1 MANLRKV
8 IYINEEDY
16 STLINGDSLVIDGT
30 TYTYEENALYVIKN
44 AGPPEYAETAGY
56 ATNAGTSQVAVT
68 DASGNNIVATYE
80 KKPLVI
86 EIERGDVS
94 VQPGTYNNIK
104 TAIAN
109 KRNVIVKFEDAN
121 EFYYLPLIY
130 DGDLVGDPYMFCS
143 SDEYTF
149 NGINIYDDDT
159 YNYFSGL
166 SAPDDSVVHILG
178 SETITGNKTFTGTV
192 SLGSNATA
200 TTPAATD
207 NDTSV
212 ATTAFVKTVVANS
225 INELPSP
232 MIFKGSL
239 GTGGTITAL
248 PAATTSNEGYTYKVI
263 TNGTYGGQSAKIGD
277 TFISDGSNWIYIPS
291 GDEPS
296 GTVTNVKI
304 QATSPIAIDDSTA
317 ITTSGTRT
325 ISHNDSGVTAGTYKS
340 VTVDVK
346 GHVTG
351 GTNPTTLAGYGIT
364 DAVTLNTEQIITG
377 QKTFGLYGDER
388 HTYNVCNF
396 YLKTTFKHVVLYTN
410 LPYSSG
416 SFMPVITLK
425 GFQYSTTD
433 LESKITFYIYNNEFY
448 TPRVQHLGAAS
459 PIVYLFTYSDNGTE
473 RVAVG
478 LEGNFYYLGFQ
489 ADIHFPALGEA
500 YKPKSQWTFNTDNIT
515 YDSTTTE
522 ENRII
527 PSIGVNHCVRC
538 GINSLGT
545 TTTGNIAKI
554 GSSTDNAVVRF
565 DGTTSAIQ
573 NSGVIIDDNNN
584 LTANSFKKTG
594 GTSSQFL
601 KADGSVDSNTYLTQ
615 STLNSG
621 NPDLAAIEALSGTSG
636 LLKKTAANTWTL
648 DTNAYLTQAAFNSG
662 NPDLAAIEALSG
674 TSGILKKTANNTW
687 ILDTNTYLTS
697 YTETDPTVPSHVK
710 AITTGNISDW
720 NNKLDEAYY
729 VVNVTSDSQIIPPS
743 TVSGSSNYY
752 AQDIVTAYNNGRIP
766 IVILNQELILPF
778 ITSNQTIVQFGTT
791 VNLYSYLITIDEDS
805 VEIKSLIGI
814 SEEDIPITQIQ
825 INGSTLIPDSQ
836 VVDITSIPASIVT
849 QNSSHRF
856 VTDSEKS
863 KINSAIQGIKV
874 NGTSI
879 TPDSNKIVD
888 ITVSN
893 ELSST
898 YQRSILENE
907 DLVLEVGDTYEE
919 AFGKLEKAIIDDE
932 ETVAA
937 ALNELN
943 DKIKDVDTEL
953 DEESE
958 NPVQNK
964 AITQAILD
972 NEYVVSVALN
982 NLNDRIQ
989 TKQDTLI
996 SGTNIK
1002 TINGTSILGSGNIN
1016 VSGGSGTGGGGDE
1029 NIIETIKVNGTALT
1043 PDANKAVD
1051 IVESVHVYPI
1061 TSTELFEDLA
1071 VDAVITGVTSTD
1083 LDADITNGKLPI
1095 LLFKVS
1101 PAANVAPEPE
1111 PAILGYYG
1119 ANEYYFYNV
1128 LGNKIFYLTLKHT
1141 SQSTTLTVKECG
1153 AINIIKKL
1161 QINGIDK
1168 TVPGRGIVNLGT
1180 YIESVKINGTALTP
1194 DANNAV
1200 DITVPAAV
1208 TESTVSGWGFT
1219 KNAGTITGITMNGSS
1234 KGTSGVVNLGTVI
1247 TSETSLSKGTTSGS
1261 GNAVTDVSVNG
1272 HTITLTKGSTFL
1284 TSETSLS
1291 KGTTSGSGNAV
1302 TDISVSGHTITLTK
1316 GSTFLTSH
1324 QNIKTIN
1331 NNSLVGTGN
1340 VSIDTL
1346 PTVTSSDNGKILQ
1359 VVNGAWALVTPTA
1372 IYSGTSTPNNS
1383 TGNDGDLYLQTS

>member
-1 MANLRKV
+1 MARKTLIHKHTNQTTNNGGVLSPKLPSSGVLEKGEIAVNYKNGYETLSIENDAGEV
-8 IYINEEDY
+8 IPFASWEQVLAYI
-16 STLINGDSLVIDGT
+16 STLDNS
-30 TYTYEENALYVIKN
+30 
-44 AGPPEYAETAGY
+44 
-56 ATNAGTSQVAVT
+56 
-68 DASGNNIVATYE
+68 IVH
-80 KKPLVI
+80 K
-86 EIERGDVS
+86 
-94 VQPGTYNNIK
+94 
-104 TAIAN
+104 AN
-109 KRNVIVKFEDAN
+109 
-121 EFYYLPLIY
+121 
-130 DGDLVGDPYMFCS
+130 
-143 SDEYTF
+143 T
-149 NGINIYDDDT
+149 
-159 YNYFSGL
+159 
-166 SAPDDSVVHILG
+166 
-178 SETITGNKTFTGTV
+178 ETISGNKTFTGTV
-192 SLGSNATA
+192 SLGSNVTA

-263 TNGTYGGQSAKIGD
+263 TDGTYGGQSAKIGD

-364 DAVTLNTEQIITG
+364 DAVTLNTEQTITG

-459 PIVYLFTYSDNGTE
+459 PIVYLFTYNDNGTE

-489 ADIHFPALGEA
+489 ADIHFPALGEN

-527 PSIGVNHCVRC
+527 PSIGINHCARC

-545 TTTGNIAKI
+545 TTTGNIVKI

-601 KADGSVDSNTYLTQ
+601 KADGSVDSNTYLT
-615 STLNSG
+615 
-621 NPDLAAIEALSGTSG
+621 
-636 LLKKTAANTWTL
+636 
-648 DTNAYLTQAAFNSG
+648 
-662 NPDLAAIEALSG
+662 
-674 TSGILKKTANNTW
+674 
-687 ILDTNTYLTS
+687 S

-710 AITTGNISDW
+710 AITSQNISDW
-720 NNKLDEAYY
+720 NGKLDEAYY

-752 AQDIVTAYNNGRIP
+752 FQDIITAYDNGRIP

-856 VTDSEKS
+856 VTDNEKS

-888 ITVSN
+888 ITVPN

-907 DLVLEVGDTYEE
+907 NLVLEIGDTYEE

-989 TKQDTLI
+989 AKQDTLI

-1016 VSGGSGTGGGGDE
+1016 VSGGSGTGGGGDV
-1029 NIIETIKVNGTALT
+1029 NVIETVKVNGTALV
-1043 PDANKAVD
+1043 PDSNKAVNID
-1051 IVESVHVYPI
+1051 LSNYDKAPLVIEVNDGDQSVPNGTYASITQALSQSRQVLLKINSSDTYTYVPLVYDLDSSDSEYYFGAISGNVSKSYAIDSQNTFLDYTETISLNSSVVHKSETETI
-1061 TSTELFEDLA
+1061 TGNKTFSGTVILGSNATATTPAVTDNDTSVATTAFVQSRINNGIDSTKIIYNGSTETIVSNGDNLEKVIEDLQQGVA
-1071 VDAVITGVTSTD
+1071 RMLDGDTGSANQLVKLVRDQDKRITATGFSIDNNNVMSVGSNDTTEGYRTEISENSITLHDYDDGFKIDMDTSGPYVNV
-1083 LDADITNGKLPI
+1083 L
-1095 LLFKVS
+1095 
-1101 PAANVAPEPE
+1101 ANNSNV
-1111 PAILGYYG
+1111 YYG
-1119 ANEYYFYNV
+1119 AAAITYNNKALYFP
-1128 LGNKIFYLTLKHT
+1128 NKSGIF
-1141 SQSTTLTVKECG
+1141 
-1153 AINIIKKL
+1153 
-1161 QINGIDK
+1161 
-1168 TVPGRGIVNLGT
+1168 
-1180 YIESVKINGTALTP
+1180 ALTS
-1194 DANNAV
+1194 
-1200 DITVPAAV
+1200 DIPSAV

-1219 KNAGTITGITMNGSS
+1219 KNAGTVTSVKINNTTKNP
-1234 KGTSGVVNLGTVI
+1234 TSGIVDLGTVI
-1247 TSETSLSKGTTSGS
+1247 
-1261 GNAVTDVSVNG
+1261 
-1272 HTITLTKGSTFL
+1272 

-1316 GSTFLTSH
+1316 GSTFLTSETSLSKGTTSGSGNAVTDISVNGHTITLTKGSTFLTSH

-1340 VSIDTL
+1340 ISIDTL